1 MKAFFVHALSI
12 YLAGITGLYKGVPLG
27 FALQASP
34 YLTAICTALGSITT
48 VLIIHF
54 SGGAFKQWIWKKYGT
69 KKLDEKKGKFT
80 AIMDRYGVIGLGLVG
95 TGIIGP
101 IVTIILGMIL
111 VSDVKRLLVYLII
124 GVIIWS
130 SVLTLI
136 GVVSLE
142 LIQQFV

>member
-1 MKAFFVHALSI
+1 MKGFFVHVLSI

-34 YLTAICTALGSITT
+34 YLTALFTALGSITA
-48 VLIIHF
+48 VFIIYF
-54 SGGAFKQWIWKKYGT
+54 SGEPFKQWLLKKYGA
-69 KKLDEKKGKFT
+69 KKLDKKKGKFT

-111 VSDVKRLLVYLII
+111 VSDVKRLLFFLII

-130 SVLTLI
+130 AVLTFI
-136 GVVSLE
+136 GGLGLE
-142 LIQQFV
+142 FFQQLF